1 MISGQLNKNK
11 QVTLPVVWSH
21 DTDQRIHCKLIIN
34 WMSNIKDVT
43 MIMELLCYFQ
53 GPQCHKIKHFN
64 YFLLHHLFNKLIVSS
79 QRKPMNASE
88 DSMEFHEFDRKSC
101 KIYHSCLVHVHVDDK
116 NF

>member
-1 MISGQLNKNK
+1 MSQNQAFQLFSP
-11 QVTLPVVWSH
+11 TS
-21 DTDQRIHCKLIIN
+21 LI
-34 WMSNIKDVT
+34 
-43 MIMELLCYFQ
+43 Y
-53 GPQCHKIKHFN
+53 
-64 YFLLHHLFNKLIVSS
+64 YKLIVSS